1 MIRITID
8 DINASPS
15 HKRDMKAIKI
25 APFAPAPEFL
35 KTMIL
40 DWNRILFVENNIFKS
55 NTAKVGFSLTAASF
69 LPIIKTTY

>member
-1 MIRITID
+1 MIKITLD

-15 HKRDMKAIKI
+15 HKSDTKAMRI
-25 APFAPAPEFL
+25 AQFAPATEFL

-55 NTAKVGFSLTAASF
+55 NTATVGFSLTAASF